1 MSTEA
6 LLLNSEVSDSCYIKD
21 TEKIFGATF
30 TCPLKVKAINLD
42 RNIIYLSLKDL
53 TAQNANRVESLDY
66 GKVYSGKILGIK
78 NGGYCILLENIWIE
92 IYIKSSKSYAIGDC
106 LEVMKASSTDFVDAS
121 EI

>member
-1 MSTEA
+1 MSN
-6 LLLNSEVSDSCYIKD
+6 LNKD

-30 TCPLKVKAINLD
+30 TCPLKVKSINLD

-106 LEVMKASSTDFVDAS
+106 LEVIKASSTDFVDAS

>member
-1 MSTEA
+1 M
-6 LLLNSEVSDSCYIKD
+6 SDSCYIKD